1 MFCITALYAVCLST
15 SANQSISFH
24 PPQKQWTQPIDKMWE
39 EQLTSNISSI
49 NITIRYDTMQEF
61 NLDQKAESDR
71 LDLENKCQCMPI
83 VQYRTAQYTHIHYIT
98 WHGRII

>member
-1 MFCITALYAVCLST
+1 
-15 SANQSISFH
+15 
-24 PPQKQWTQPIDKMWE
+24 
-39 EQLTSNISSI
+39 
-49 NITIRYDTMQEF
+49 MQEF

-98 WHGRII
+98 